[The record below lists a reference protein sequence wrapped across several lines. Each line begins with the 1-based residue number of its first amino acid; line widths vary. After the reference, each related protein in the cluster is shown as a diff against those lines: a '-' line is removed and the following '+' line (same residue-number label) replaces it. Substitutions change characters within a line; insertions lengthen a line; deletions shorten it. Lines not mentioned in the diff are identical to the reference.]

1 VWRGPWSFLGG
12 GLGCDAEL
20 TAEAR
25 SSDDYSGG
33 ELGTWVRTVSD
44 MVELQ
49 GLGMVRLIECGVV
62 IAGQRWANW
71 PMVVMR
77 WLCTVKWVS

>member
-1 VWRGPWSFLGG
+1 MAAALGKKVATAAAVTVRAWSFLGG

-33 ELGTWVRTVSD
+33 ELCTWVRTVS
-44 MVELQ
+44 
-49 GLGMVRLIECGVV
+49 G
-62 IAGQRWANW
+62 IAESN
-71 PMVVMR
+71 
-77 WLCTVKWVS
+77 